1 MNAIEIS
8 DLRKTF
14 RSRKTVTHAL
24 RGIDLNIGKGEI
36 FGLLGPNGAGKTTT
50 IHILST
56 LIKPTSGTAK
66 ILGTD
71 ILEDPVRIRSMTGV
85 CMGGTQ
91 FLWDMTPVE
100 ILKYYGR
107 LYGLNSRQRSER
119 IERLIKDLGIS
130 KFRDE
135 QFYELSTGMKQ
146 KVAVAKSLL
155 NEPEV
160 LFLDEPTAGLDVE
173 VAIMIRKYIA
183 DLVKKTGL
191 TVILTSHHLYEV
203 EELCKDIAII
213 DEGKI
218 IAHGSIKDIRRKLK
232 FPDIAY
238 FYLDKYD
245 NLEFLNKLKGVHGYE
260 VKVDGLFVK
269 IDPGADVVAE
279 LIVALKKRRFSII
292 DMEVKKPSLE
302 DVFMKIVGM
311 GK

>member
-1 MNAIEIS
+1 
-8 DLRKTF
+8 
-14 RSRKTVTHAL
+14 
-24 RGIDLNIGKGEI
+24 
-36 FGLLGPNGAGKTTT
+36 
-50 IHILST
+50 
-56 LIKPTSGTAK
+56 
-66 ILGTD
+66 
-71 ILEDPVRIRSMTGV
+71 
-85 CMGGTQ
+85 
-91 FLWDMTPVE
+91 
-100 ILKYYGR
+100 
-107 LYGLNSRQRSER
+107 
-119 IERLIKDLGIS
+119 
-130 KFRDE
+130 
-135 QFYELSTGMKQ
+135 
-146 KVAVAKSLL
+146 
-155 NEPEV
+155 
-160 LFLDEPTAGLDVE
+160 
-173 VAIMIRKYIA
+173 MIRKYIA

-269 IDPGADVVAE
+269 IDPGAGVVAE